1 MPASR
6 ADSRMRAPGKQSATP
21 AIDKR
26 EDKTDLGDR
35 QRSSQ
40 LTSHLNPG
48 RDDGP
53 TQERGC
59 HPNGPLWGNIGHA
72 RRCRRAAA
80 LGRREPFFTSPV
92 HGLLRGCSRSGPRRS
107 HNIDWNVRYRAAS
120 LMLLYRFPGSTPV
133 RHLALFPIS
142 SVRLKLVC
150 MFIQIPALCGN
161 TWRGAER
168 YPWLSVS
175 ALPLYVRCG
184 CEGD

>member
-1 MPASR
+1 LAWQSPTVNIACSTHMPASR

-80 LGRREPFFTSPV
+80 LGRQQPYPASICWSVPV
-92 HGLLRGCSRSGPRRS
+92 LGSNDR
-107 HNIDWNVRYRAAS
+107 IMYR
-120 LMLLYRFPGSTPV
+120 V
-133 RHLALFPIS
+133 E
-142 SVRLKLVC
+142 C
-150 MFIQIPALCGN
+150 
-161 TWRGAER
+161 
-168 YPWLSVS
+168 S
-175 ALPLYVRCG
+175 ALGERGIPLQLPQDRVAADWHAQPSYPSASQGFRTHYG
-184 CEGD
+184 RTD

>member
-1 MPASR
+1 MAALWREPDSGQRASELLK
-6 ADSRMRAPGKQSATP
+6 ST
-21 AIDKR
+21 
-26 EDKTDLGDR
+26 
-35 QRSSQ
+35 
-40 LTSHLNPG
+40 HL
-48 RDDGP
+48 
-53 TQERGC
+53 
-59 HPNGPLWGNIGHA
+59 
-72 RRCRRAAA
+72 CRRRRHLEGPDWAQSSRSLRPSLTTARN
-80 LGRREPFFTSPV
+80 RREPFVTSPV

-133 RHLALFPIS
+133 RHAALFPIS

-175 ALPLYVRCG
+175 ALPL
-184 CEGD
+184 